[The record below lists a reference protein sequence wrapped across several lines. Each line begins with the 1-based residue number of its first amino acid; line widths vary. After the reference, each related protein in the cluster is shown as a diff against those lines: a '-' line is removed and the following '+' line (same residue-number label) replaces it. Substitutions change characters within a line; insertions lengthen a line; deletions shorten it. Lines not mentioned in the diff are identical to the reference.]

1 MLAFTGDQRRAR
13 VTVVRPVLTGI
24 VGLALGLAACA
35 PPSRQYELRGQ
46 VLAVDRTRQEI
57 TIKHGDI
64 RGFMP
69 GMTMP
74 FRVRDARLLD
84 GRSAGDLVTATLVVE
99 DADAFLSSVE
109 RTGHAPLTE
118 APPAPRMDVVA
129 PGEPAPDVRLL
140 DETGAPRSLS
150 EWRGRALAVTFT
162 YTRCP
167 LPDFCPR
174 MDRQFAAVQREVL
187 ADDWLRDRVRLLSVS
202 VDPGFDTPEVLA
214 GHARRAGADPRMW
227 QFMTGDP
234 GAIRGFASRFGV
246 SILPGDAGAMDIT
259 HNLRTAIVGPDG
271 AVVRLLSGNDWT
283 PAELIDALR
292 RASA

>member
-1 MLAFTGDQRRAR
+1 MRL
-13 VTVVRPVLTGI
+13 VLTGI
-24 VGLALGLAACA
+24 VVLGLAVSGCSRA
-35 PPSRQYELRGQ
+35 SRQYELRGQ
-46 VLAVDRTRQEI
+46 ILAVDRSRQEI

-74 FRVRDARLLD
+74 FKVRDARLLE

-99 DADAFLSSVE
+99 EADAFLSSVE

-118 APPAPRMDVVA
+118 APPLVARMDIVA
-129 PGEPAPDVRLL
+129 PGDRAPDVRLA
-140 DETGAPRSLS
+140 DESGAARALS
-150 EWRGRALAVTFT
+150 EWRGRAVAVTFV

-187 ADDWLRDRVRLLSVS
+187 ADEKLRGGVSLLSVS
-202 VDPGFDTPEVLA
+202 VDPGFDTPQVLA
-214 GHARRAGADPRMW
+214 AHARRAGADPRVW
-227 QFMTGDP
+227 RFVTGDP
-234 GAIRGFASRFGV
+234 EAIRAFASRFGV
-246 SILPGDAGAMDIT
+246 SMMTAAEDGTGIT

-271 AVVRLLSGNDWT
+271 TIVQIFSGTEWT
-283 PAELIDALR
+283 PGELLDSLR